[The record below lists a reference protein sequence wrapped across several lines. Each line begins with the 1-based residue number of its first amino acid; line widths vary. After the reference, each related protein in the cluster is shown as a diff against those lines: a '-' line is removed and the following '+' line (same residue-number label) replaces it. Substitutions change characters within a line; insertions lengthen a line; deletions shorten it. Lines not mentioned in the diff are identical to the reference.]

1 MTTGDIATAAVVGLG
16 GAGAELARRLSA
28 AGVPTLGVE
37 ADAAAAERGRERLA
51 GTDVRVTH
59 DLREA
64 GAADVVIEAVP
75 DTGSANRAVLSG
87 IARHG
92 RPDALVVTTA
102 LTATAAELAGAG
114 RPDLLALRFLD
125 AERLTAVE
133 LAAAPGAT
141 NRSATAFGGLLQR
154 TGLKVH
160 QVPDRPGSIAPALV
174 FGILNQAAWM
184 HQEGRAGTE
193 ELETAVRLGCGWR
206 QGPLRILD
214 GIGLDTAKDV
224 LDGLHRR
231 LGPRFEPAPVLGR
244 LIGRGDLGRKSGR
257 GFHDYR
263 TAPVARQPVR
273 PGPPSPPAGPGT
285 VAVVGSGTMATGIAE
300 VFLRAGYR
308 TVLVAR
314 TEAKAAAAAE
324 AVELALP
331 GAAPAPGET
340 RGTLTS
346 TADRSV
352 LARADLVVEAVI
364 EDRAVKRA
372 LFAELGAVCKPQ
384 AVLAT
389 TTSSLPVRDC
399 AEASGRP
406 GDVVGLHFFN
416 PAPMMPLVEVVRSER
431 TGERALAT
439 AHDVVRRLGKTGV
452 ECADRTGFLV
462 NYLLFPYLNDALAL
476 LDHDVVG
483 PQLLDGVAKSV
494 GGQPIGPT
502 RLLDTV
508 GADVALAV
516 QRRLHEDYGRA
527 EFAPPPLLEE
537 LVATGHLGR
546 KCGWKGVRAYLAAR
560 EPAAVA

>member
-1 MTTGDIATAAVVGLG
+1 MTTGDIAAAAVVGLG

-28 AGVPTLGVE
+28 AGVPTVGVE
-37 ADAAAAERGRERLA
+37 ADAAGAERGRERLA

-59 DLREA
+59 DLRET

-75 DTGSANRAVLSG
+75 ETESAKRAVLAG

-141 NRSATAFGGLLQR
+141 HRSAPAFGDLLQR

-174 FGILNQAAWM
+174 FGMLNQAAWM
-184 HQEGRAGTE
+184 HHEGRAGTE

-231 LGPRFEPAPVLGR
+231 LGPRFEPAPVLGL

-263 TAPVARQPVR
+263 TGGPVARPPV
-273 PGPPSPPAGPGT
+273 PSGPSSPPAGT

-314 TEAKAAAAAE
+314 TEAKAAAAVE

-331 GAAPAPGET
+331 GAGPAPGER
-340 RGTLTS
+340 RGTLS
-346 TADRSV
+346 GTADRSV

-364 EDRAVKRA
+364 EDRDVKRG
-372 LFAELGAVCKPQ
+372 LFAELGAVCKPR

-476 LDHDVVG
+476 LHHDVVG

-494 GGQPIGPT
+494 GGQPVGPT

-537 LVATGHLGR
+537 LVTTGHLGR

-560 EPAAVA
+560 ELDAVA

>member
-1 MTTGDIATAAVVGLG
+1 MTTGDIGTAAVVGLG
-16 GAGAELARRLSA
+16 GAGAELARGLSG
-28 AGVPTLGVE
+28 AGVPTVGVE
-37 ADAAAAERGRERLA
+37 ADAAAAARRRGQFA
-51 GTDVRVTH
+51 GTDVHVTH

-75 DTGSANRAVLSG
+75 DTGSAKRAVLAD

-102 LTATAAELAGAG
+102 LTATAAELAEAG

-125 AERLTAVE
+125 AEHLTAVE
-133 LAAAPGAT
+133 VAAAPGAT
-141 NRSATAFGGLLQR
+141 SRSATAFGDLLQQA
-154 TGLKVH
+154 GLKVH

-184 HQEGRAGTE
+184 LHEGRAGME
-193 ELETAVRLGCGWR
+193 ELETAVRLGCGWAR
-206 QGPLRILD
+206 GPLRILD

-244 LIGRGDLGRKSGR
+244 LVGRGDLGRKSGR

-263 TAPVARQPVR
+263 TAPPKQ
-273 PGPPSPPAGPGT
+273 PAGPGPSSLPVGTST

-300 VFLRAGYR
+300 VFVRAGYR

-331 GAAPAPGET
+331 GGGAAPEQT
-340 RGTLTS
+340 RGRLTS

-364 EDRAVKRA
+364 EDRDVKRG
-372 LFAELGAVCKPQ
+372 LFAELGAVCKPL

-389 TTSSLPVRDC
+389 TTSSLPVREC

-406 GDVVGLHFFN
+406 GEVVGLHFFN

-431 TGERALAT
+431 TGERALAM

-462 NYLLFPYLNDALAL
+462 NYLLFPYLNDALTL
-476 LDHDVVG
+476 LHRDVVG

-527 EFAPPPLLEE
+527 DFAPPPLLEE
-537 LVATGHLGR
+537 LVTTGHLGR

-560 EPAAVA
+560 ELDAVA